1 MNSSFDFVS
10 CETTSE
16 ILDRMIEAYGFT
28 NKIML
33 ATHFNMGASSLSGRY
48 KRNIFPADMVVRCM
62 YETGVD
68 LEWLVFGKGKPFN
81 QEKLDILK
89 IPNFRLKSGGLISAD
104 IIMIDKV
111 IFPATSQLPQD
122 PISIQIDSDYFIINK
137 KFSEIF
143 DGKWFIEID
152 GKKSIRE
159 LTRMPGQRV
168 RVSGIGMAFD
178 CELNDLTVLGC
189 VIKEIKDY

>member
-10 CETTSE
+10 CENTAE

-68 LEWLVFGKGKPFN
+68 LEWLVFGKGKPFD

-89 IPNFRLKSGGLISAD
+89 IPNFRLKSGALLSAD

-111 IFPATSQLPQD
+111 IFPTTSQLPQD
-122 PISIQIDSDYFIINK
+122 PISIQIDNDYFIINK
-137 KFSEIF
+137 KFNDIF
-143 DGKWFIEID
+143 DGKWLVEID

-178 CELNDLTVLGC
+178 CELNALTVLGS